1 MHVEEPGDYFI
12 FVSVFGLVCT
22 VFAAEALVSP
32 PFPFVTEHRSLK
44 LSFL

>member
-12 FVSVFGLVCT
+12 FVSDFGLDCT

-32 PFPFVTEHRSLK
+32 LVLFVTEHRSLQ